1 MTPLEGLR
9 LLVVEDDADLRHT
22 LIDVTEALGARTE
35 AAAGGLAAW
44 ALLLKQPYDLV
55 ISDLRMP
62 EGDGLG
68 LLRWIRERDP
78 LRPPVLLVSGH
89 ADLKTEEARDL
100 GAVGLL
106 TKPFTLDAL
115 TQAIARALGSPG
127 RLPVV

>member
-1 MTPLEGLR
+1 MMPLAGVR

-22 LIDVTEALGARTE
+22 LIDVTEALGALT
-35 AAAGGLAAW
+35 AAASGGIAAW
-44 ALLLKQPYDLV
+44 ALLTEQPYDLV

-62 EGDGLG
+62 DGDGLG
-68 LLRWIRERDP
+68 LLRRIRERDT

-89 ADLKTEEARDL
+89 ADLKPNEAREL

-115 TQAIARALGSPG
+115 TQAIASALAPPVPG
-127 RLPVV
+127 PLV